1 MKKLIVLY
9 VMALATMLLIT
20 SVAGCQQAPQPV
32 TPSKGPTILVIMVE
46 SNTVEAG
53 SSFMVSGSNFKPY
66 QKAFIEL
73 KFRASDYNMVVQVSC
88 EADDNGLLY
97 SKAISIPGD
106 VVPGD
111 YEVEIFTGKSIDDR
125 ELIATLPVRIQA
137 R

>member
-1 MKKLIVLY
+1 MKRLVILSSIALMVL
-9 VMALATMLLIT
+9 V
-20 SVAGCQQAPQPV
+20 VGCQQTGVPPV
-32 TPSKGPTILVIMVE
+32 VEGKPSLAIMVE
-46 SNTVEAG
+46 SNSVEAG

>member
-1 MKKLIVLY
+1 MKKLIVLCT
-9 VMALATMLLIT
+9 AILIIILLVT
-20 SVAGCQQAPQPV
+20 TGCQQQPQPTA
-32 TPSKGPTILVIMVE
+32 TPSLAIMVE
-46 SNTVEAG
+46 SNTVEVS

-73 KFRASDYNMVVQVSC
+73 KFRASDYNMVVQVSG

-125 ELIATLPVRIQA
+125 ELIATLPVHIQA
-137 R
+137 VK

>member
-1 MKKLIVLY
+1 MVIL
-9 VMALATMLLIT
+9 LA
-20 SVAGCQQAPQPV
+20 VASGCQPGGDEAPA
-32 TPSKGPTILVIMVE
+32 PSLAIMVE
-46 SNTVEAG
+46 SSIVEAG

-73 KFRASDYNMVVQVSC
+73 KFRASDYNMVVQASC